1 MSEKLERS
9 IEDLAREDRRFPPPA
24 YLLVFEGLET
34 ALARLPHRRHVAP
47 RELLEG
53 IRDAALDQWGFLART
68 VLESWNVRRTADL
81 GDLVF
86 NLIRRGL
93 LVAGDEDN
101 RNQFD
106 DVFDFEEA
114 FDDEFLA
121 RLASEPPRV
130 VAARV

>member
-34 ALARLPHRRHVAP
+34 ALARLPNRRHVAP

-53 IRDAALDQWGFLART
+53 IRDSALDQWGFLART
-68 VLESWNVRRTADL
+68 VLESWNVRKTSDL

-86 NLIRRGL
+86 SLIKRGL

-101 RNQFD
+101 RSQFD
-106 DVFDFEEA
+106 GVFEFEEA
-114 FDDEFLA
+114 FDETFLE

>member
-9 IEDLAREDRRFPPPA
+9 IEELAREDRRFPPGV
-24 YLLVFEGLET
+24 YLLVFEGLEV
-34 ALARLPHRRHVAP
+34 ALSRLPHRRHVAP

-68 VLESWNVRRTADL
+68 VLESWNVRCTGDL
-81 GDLVF
+81 GDVVF
-86 NLIRRGL
+86 NLITRGL

-101 RNQFD
+101 KAQFVDVFQFRDGFD
-106 DVFDFEEA
+106 DL
-114 FDDEFLA
+114 FLE
-121 RLASEPPRV
+121 RLERQPPRV